1 MTDTSRRVVAGID
14 GSPDSFAAL
23 DLAAEE
29 ARARGVPLHL
39 VCAYVSPLLYIPYS
53 PPVIPGADEPARK
66 MVHDTAERIR
76 LENPGLTVVENVV
89 QGGGAAILVDESHT
103 ADLVVVGCRG
113 RGGFTGLLAGSVS
126 AQLAAHASCPVIVV
140 RPAHP
145 AVRPEGGH
153 VVVGVDASP
162 ECGPAV
168 EFAFIEAA
176 RRRVPLTA
184 AHVWSHLPVTA
195 MTADAPISYSYAQA
209 HEDAERVIAESVAGW
224 AEKYPDVE
232 VLASP
237 ILAEDAGAELVAVSE
252 HAGLL
257 VVGSRGR
264 GELAGMVLGSVGY
277 TLVHHALCPVA
288 IVRRRPAR
296 NQTRG

>member
-14 GSPDSFAAL
+14 GSPDSLAAL

-29 ARARGVPLHL
+29 AQARGVPLHV

-76 LENPGLTVVENVV
+76 RAWPGLTVVEKVV
-89 QGGGAAILVDESHT
+89 QGGGPAVMVEESHT

-113 RGGFTGLLAGSVS
+113 RGGFAGLLVGSVS
-126 AQLAAHASCPVIVV
+126 SQLAAHAGCPVIVV

-145 AVRPEGGH
+145 GVRPHGGH
-153 VVVGVDASP
+153 VVVGVDGSP
-162 ECGPAV
+162 ACAPAV
-168 EFAFIEAA
+168 EFAFAEAA
-176 RRRVPLTA
+176 RRGVPLNA
-184 AHVWSHLPVTA
+184 VHVWAHLPVTA

-224 AEKYPDVE
+224 GEKYPEVE
-232 VLASP
+232 VLVSP
-237 ILAEDAGAELVAVSE
+237 ILAEDAGAELVAMSE
-252 HAGLL
+252 HAGLV

-288 IVRRRPAR
+288 VIRR
-296 NQTRG
+296 